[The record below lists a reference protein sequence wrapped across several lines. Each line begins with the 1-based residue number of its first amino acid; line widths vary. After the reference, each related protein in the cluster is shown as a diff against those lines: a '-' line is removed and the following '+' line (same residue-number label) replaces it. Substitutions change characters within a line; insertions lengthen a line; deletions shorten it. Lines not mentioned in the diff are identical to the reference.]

1 MQGFLTLFRKE
12 LMRFC
17 KVGLQT
23 IAAPMLSALL
33 YLLIFSHALS
43 GHVAIY
49 PGVAYTSFLVPG
61 LVMMALMQNAFGNSS
76 SSLIQSK
83 VSGNLV
89 FVLLAPLTPLAMY
102 GGYVL
107 SAMVRGIV
115 VGAGVLL
122 VACCFVDVPMRHPL
136 WMLLFALGASGILG
150 TLGLVAA
157 IWAEKFDQIASFQ
170 NFLVVPLT
178 FLSGV
183 FYSVHSLPPFWQRP
197 RTPIRSSTWW
207 TVSAMPSSGRPTSI
221 RGCRWASW
229 RRRGCC
235 WRCWPCGCC
244 IAGITCVTEHSV
256 NGAGVFVAPVQYDVL
271 QASGL

>member
-76 SSLIQSK
+76 
-83 VSGNLV
+83 
-89 FVLLAPLTPLAMY
+89 LTPLAMY

-136 WMLLFALGASGILG
+136 WMLVFALGASGILG

-183 FYSVHSLPPFWQRP
+183 FYSVHSLPPFWQAASHANPFFYMVDGFRYAFFGQADIDP
-197 RTPIRSSTWW
+197 WLSLGIVATAWLLLALL
-207 TVSAMPSSGRPTSI
+207 AMRLLH
-221 RGCRWASW
+221 RGYHLR
-229 RRRGCC
+229 
-235 WRCWPCGCC
+235 
-244 IAGITCVTEHSV
+244 
-256 NGAGVFVAPVQYDVL
+256 Y
-271 QASGL
+271 

>member
-76 SSLIQSK
+76 SSFIQSK

-136 WMLLFALGASGILG
+136 WMLVFALGASGILG
-150 TLGLVAA
+150 TLGLAAA

-170 NFLVVPLT
+170 NFVVVPLT

-183 FYSVHSLPPFWQRP
+183 F
-197 RTPIRSSTWW
+197 
-207 TVSAMPSSGRPTSI
+207 
-221 RGCRWASW
+221 
-229 RRRGCC
+229 
-235 WRCWPCGCC
+235 
-244 IAGITCVTEHSV
+244 
-256 NGAGVFVAPVQYDVL
+256 
-271 QASGL
+271 